1 MIETSNEAIKENQN
15 RQFFI
20 GFDHYS

>member
-1 MIETSNEAIKENQN
+1 MIETSNDAIKENQN

-20 GFDHYS
+20 GFDHYN